1 MTCPS
6 CLTELEDGECSTPDC
21 SARLIAEADA
31 MRRSLADAL
40 MVLTGSQ
47 RPVQA
52 SRTPRRYA
60 TMGKGVDGA

>member
-6 CLTELEDGECSTPDC
+6 CMNPLEGDECSTPDC

-52 SRTPRRYA
+52 SRPPQRYMAMGRR
-60 TMGKGVDGA
+60 